1 MTAHR
6 IELVVYSVD
15 RVEHGV
21 VEGRAVGSARTR
33 VTRYIT
39 RYVWEKNI
47 LSQDDRRDKDVHAP
61 RIPSRGDCD
70 SASCPPSDEIEDEGP
85 GVLCEVEN
93 VEWMVEDR
101 ISMRTLCSV
110 GIGFRP
116 ILLWYKRLM
125 LVVEGL

>member
-1 MTAHR
+1 MSTHLAFHQGEIVIRHR
-6 IELVVYSVD
+6 AL
-15 RVEHGV
+15 H
-21 VEGRAVGSARTR
+21 
-33 VTRYIT
+33 
-39 RYVWEKNI
+39 
-47 LSQDDRRDKDVHAP
+47 H
-61 RIPSRGDCD
+61 
-70 SASCPPSDEIEDEGP
+70 EIEDEGP
-85 GVLCEVEN
+85 GILCEVEN